1 MVERNDRNSMC
12 RHRRDNNGQCC
23 RSDNGRRGLY
33 RRIIGH
39 MAISGRASLRAL
51 ASLSIVSTISLTSH
65 PTAFANTPQT
75 LTSNTRIVSYEDAI
89 KAYESGDKNLA
100 LAYGKIAADRGDTQA
115 QVLVGHILMRGETGL
130 IDTTGAAEALQK
142 AALKDDPDAL
152 VALAELAMHS
162 QAELTPTDAISYLER
177 AAALGRHDAM
187 RVLADVYDEGK
198 TIPQDTVKATEWR
211 AKAAVDGDA
220 LAARAMGDELA
231 QKDPFEALQWYEHA
245 ATLGDPQSAY
255 IAALMYAENFEIR
268 PDEKKAATLMR
279 QAANAN
285 IAPAMADYGL
295 LVYQGA
301 GVEKNDKSAAKWFER
316 AAKAGDSEGQFLYAF
331 TLAKGDGI
339 PQSFEDA
346 YYWLLRS
353 GESGVDDYNNDREAL
368 RERLEQN
375 VDSAILARA
384 RSRFDRTIRN

>member
-1 MVERNDRNSMC
+1 
-12 RHRRDNNGQCC
+12 
-23 RSDNGRRGLY
+23 
-33 RRIIGH
+33 
-39 MAISGRASLRAL
+39 MATSGRASLCAL
-51 ASLSIVSTISLTSH
+51 AAFGALSYISLASS
-65 PTAFANTPQT
+65 PAALADTPRT
-75 LTSNTRIVSYEDAI
+75 LTSNTRVVSYQDAI

-100 LAYGKIAADRGDTQA
+100 LAYGKIAANNGDTEA

-130 IDTTGAAEALQK
+130 IDSNGAADVFKK
-142 AALKDDPDAL
+142 AALKDHPDAL
-152 VALAELAMHS
+152 VALSELALRS
-162 QAELTPTDAISYLER
+162 QAGLKPPDAIAYLER
-177 AAALGRHDAM
+177 AATLGRHDAM
-187 RVLADVYDEGK
+187 RVLADVYYKGEN
-198 TIPQDTVKATEWR
+198 IPKDTVKAAKWR

-220 LAARAMGDELA
+220 LAARAMGDELSE
-231 QKDPFEALQWYEHA
+231 KDPFEALQWYEHA

-268 PDEKKAATLMR
+268 PDGKKAAVLMR

-301 GVEKNDKSAAKWFER
+301 GVEQSDTSAAKWFER

-339 PQSFEDA
+339 EQSFEDA

-353 GESGVDDYNNDREAL
+353 GESGVDDYNKDREAL
-368 RERLEQN
+368 RERLEKN
-375 VDSAILARA
+375 VNADILARA
-384 RSRFDRTIRN
+384 RSRFDRTIRR